1 MATPTRSEHVP
12 LARRIARRI
21 RAELAER
28 GLTQTDLAAR
38 LGWQQQKLNRRLTG
52 AVAIDAAELEQVAA
66 ALGVPV
72 SQLIP
77 TDRNEVPA

>member
-38 LGWQQQKLNRRLTG
+38 LGWPQQRLNRRLTCT
-52 AVAIDAAELEQVAA
+52 VPIDAVELEQVAA

-72 SQLIP
+72 ARLIP
-77 TDRNEVPA
+77 IDPNEVA